1 MFIAKT
7 RANHFDT
14 CICRQHAHAC
24 KNNRTCAVCPSTLCP
39 SHRLQNPLISARAGG
54 PRLARGSTA
63 CKTCGKS
70 RFRRPAV
77 EKWFIKVLKGEIVGG
92 NGWQHAWKYGRTWSN
107 WMRILQGQIH
117 KTETTW
123 GLAVRHATDKLINCA
138 ERPVQSSSWAFPFQ
152 GLSWH
157 GNDLKNIPKGSNR
170 LLIIDIYIYTAW
182 LR

>member
-1 MFIAKT
+1 MLGHYIQIRGTSALYFSCTCKSGLYCYFPLPMFIAKT

-107 WMRILQGQIH
+107 
-117 KTETTW
+117 
-123 GLAVRHATDKLINCA
+123 
-138 ERPVQSSSWAFPFQ
+138 
-152 GLSWH
+152 
-157 GNDLKNIPKGSNR
+157 
-170 LLIIDIYIYTAW
+170 
-182 LR
+182 